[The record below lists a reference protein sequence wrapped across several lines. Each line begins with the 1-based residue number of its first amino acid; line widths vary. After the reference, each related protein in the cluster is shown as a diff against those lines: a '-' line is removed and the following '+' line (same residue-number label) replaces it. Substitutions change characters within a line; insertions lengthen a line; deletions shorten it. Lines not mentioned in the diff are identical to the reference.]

1 MAQSKTQPP
10 QNPPYF
16 MPYPLNPNSRI
27 YKPSGTHSSPTVC
40 APLLRPIP
48 GFTPG
53 YWELLTPAFGGA
65 AVAFFLSL
73 FIEGKKEKKNDN
85 NPYEGILLKISLIGY
100 SVFALAAAYY
110 AITKVVKE
118 SRPSYNHLFTPI
130 AIALVGVILL
140 FTSEYLLLYRYLPSS
155 FEGKVGDDLCV
166 QYFSFLYFSSTTIAT
181 GTLGDI
187 QPNNLTA
194 RALITIE
201 IMFYVFVMATALPLL
216 LVEKV
221 N

>member
-16 MPYPLNPNSRI
+16 MPYPLNSNSRT
-27 YKPSGTHSSPTVC
+27 YKPLSTHSSPTVC
-40 APLLRPIP
+40 APLRRPIP
-48 GFTPG
+48 AFAPG

-73 FIEGKKEKKNDN
+73 FTEGKKENHH
-85 NPYEGILLKISLIGY
+85 NPYEGTLLKISLIGY
-100 SVFALAAAYY
+100 SIFALAAAYY

-130 AIALVGVILL
+130 AIVLVGVILL

-155 FEGKVGDDLCV
+155 FEGEVGDDLCF
-166 QYFSFLYFSSTTIAT
+166 QYLSFLYFSSTTIAT
-181 GTLGDI
+181 AGLGDI
-187 QPNNLTA
+187 QPRNLTA
-194 RALITIE
+194 RALIGIE
-201 IMFYVFVMATALPLL
+201 IMFYLFVMATALPLL
-216 LVEKV
+216 LVEKI